1 MSEPYAHDAPGP
13 HLIRN
18 GRLEADS
25 ARPFVPDP
33 EVAADGQ
40 VPTDE
45 PGWIVP
51 LATWKASHA
60 TLRRHRHPVAV
71 LLEPDADLRDLLEA
85 DGTLDPAG
93 IAFIAVD
100 FPVYTDGRG
109 ISTYYAG
116 WTVAGYPV
124 PTATLGFVYPVLEGK
139 LLRDDSLAVM
149 CSGMY
154 EIQNIGDVNAVMDD
168 LTTKLSALYGSYTH
182 GSFNTRVWTDANGHS
197 ITLWPTDT
205 SVYLLYYHADRDALM
220 NAAVQAIA
228 DERAEQEELLRIQNQ
243 NNTDGL

>member
-51 LATWKASHA
+51 LATWKASRA

-71 LLEPDADLRDLLEA
+71 LLGPDADLRDLLEA

-109 ISTYYAG
+109 YSLAQ
-116 WTVAGYPV
+116 
-124 PTATLGFVYPVLEGK
+124 
-139 LLRDDSLAVM
+139 LLRTRYHWTGELRAV
-149 CSGMY
+149 
-154 EIQNIGDVNAVMDD
+154 GDVMIDTIHYQARVGFDSFLVKPGHD
-168 LTTKLSALYGSYTH
+168 PRKAL
-182 GSFNTRVWTDANGHS
+182 DAFKTFTVHYQK
-197 ITLWPTDT
+197 TYRAP
-205 SVYLLYYHADRDALM
+205 APA
-220 NAAVQAIA
+220 QA
-228 DERAEQEELLRIQNQ
+228 
-243 NNTDGL
+243 